1 MKRQEGGGANFTLD
15 ITSPSVCD
23 CGGIVYGGL
32 ASRMDCEW
40 LFHREVAAIV
50 WRNRRMHGSNIQRKI
65 QPALLQNEASRTLTC
80 SREARRIGRI
90 GLARSA
96 QQSGMCC
103 DLADVIKAAEAQES
117 RGVQTIIYDN
127 AEFAE
132 MAPAKCM
139 KTIGVDF

>member
-1 MKRQEGGGANFTLD
+1 MVKRTSLWAPPFAFLHVIVVEPCTVDSPQKWTANGG
-15 ITSPSVCD
+15 SVEK
-23 CGGIVYGGL
+23 L
-32 ASRMDCEW
+32 QQ
-40 LFHREVAAIV
+40 LFGEAVACMGQTVSAEF
-50 WRNRRMHGSNIQRKI
+50 RQRSCRT
-65 QPALLQNEASRTLTC
+65 QEASRTLTC
-80 SREARRIGRI
+80 SREAKRIGRI

-103 DLADVIKAAEAQES
+103 DWADVMKAAQES